1 MGLKVN
7 KKSAL
12 AAALEIDEIITRM
25 NESMAT
31 LDDVIRETI
40 PDRID
45 TEWSNELR
53 ESWQKYY
60 NVNINENIEEMRK
73 NGSILRKAVEI
84 ALSFSTKIRG
94 RFM

>member
-1 MGLKVN
+1 MGLKIN

-12 AAALEIDEIITRM
+12 AAALEIDEIINRM

-45 TEWSNELR
+45 TAWSNELR

-60 NVNINENIEEMRK
+60 NTNISENIEEMRK
-73 NGSILRKAVEI
+73 NGSILRRAVSL
-84 ALSFSTKIRG
+84 ALAFSGKIKG
-94 RFM
+94 RFL

>member
-1 MGLKVN
+1 MELKIN

-12 AAALEIDEIITRM
+12 AAALEIDEIITKM
-25 NESMAT
+25 KDSMAT

-60 NVNINENIEEMRK
+60 NVNINENIDEMKK
-73 NGSILRKAVEI
+73 NGSRLRKAIKI
-84 ALSFSTKIRG
+84 AIKYSEKIRG

>member
-1 MGLKVN
+1 MEIKIN

-12 AAALEIDEIITRM
+12 AAALEIDEIITNM
-25 NESMAT
+25 NDSMAT

-60 NVNINENIEEMRK
+60 NVNINENIDEMKK
-73 NGSILRKAVEI
+73 NGSRLRKAVRI
-84 ALSFSTKIRG
+84 AIKYSEKIRG

>member
-1 MGLKVN
+1 MELKIN

-12 AAALEIDEIITRM
+12 AAALEIDEIITKM
-25 NESMAT
+25 NDSMAT

-40 PDRID
+40 PDLID

-60 NVNINENIEEMRK
+60 NVNINENIDEMKK
-73 NGSILRKAVEI
+73 NGSRLRKAVRI
-84 ALSFSTKIRG
+84 AIKYSEKIRG

>member
-12 AAALEIDEIITRM
+12 AAALEIDEIITKM

-45 TEWSNELR
+45 TTWSNELR
-53 ESWQKYY
+53 EDWQKYY
-60 NVNINENIEEMRK
+60 NFNINENIEEMRK
-73 NGSILRKAVEI
+73 SGSLLRKAVEI
-84 ALSFSTKIRG
+84 ALSFSNKIRG

>member
-12 AAALEIDEIITRM
+12 AAALEIDEIINKM
-25 NESMAT
+25 NESMDT

-53 ESWQKYY
+53 EDWQKYY
-60 NVNINENIEEMRK
+60 NTSINENLEQMRD
-73 NGSILRKAVEI
+73 NGTILRKAVEV
-84 ALSFSTKIRG
+84 ALSFSSKIRG
-94 RFM
+94 RFL

>member
-12 AAALEIDEIITRM
+12 AAALEIDKIIDKM
-25 NESMAT
+25 NDSMAI

-45 TEWSNELR
+45 TDWSNELR

-60 NVNINENIEEMRK
+60 NTSINENIEEMKK
-73 NGSILRKAVEI
+73 NGSRLRKAVQI
-84 ALSFSTKIRG
+84 ALSFSKKIRS